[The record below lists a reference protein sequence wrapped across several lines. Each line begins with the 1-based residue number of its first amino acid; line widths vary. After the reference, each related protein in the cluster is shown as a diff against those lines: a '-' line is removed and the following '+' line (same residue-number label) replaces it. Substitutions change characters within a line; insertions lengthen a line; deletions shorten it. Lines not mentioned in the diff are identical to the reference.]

1 MFASEEHSCV
11 DQGHELAVRRV
22 ANVLLVAYRPRDD
35 VLSACFPLRPD
46 HRWTVIA
53 IAHGAPRSSTAAAL
67 RDLIMRF
74 VVGVENAEVPGFG
87 LGG

>member
-1 MFASEEHSCV
+1 MKA
-11 DQGHELAVRRV
+11 RV
-22 ANVLLVAYRPRDD
+22 TIR
-35 VLSACFPLRPD
+35 
-46 HRWTVIA
+46 
-53 IAHGAPRSSTAAAL
+53 RSSTAAAL